1 MFCGI
6 ERKSLYFDFRKFS
19 LLENLFLANY
29 SLISKI
35 NRMFNN
41 REKTFK
47 SSKYLTE
54 YCAKMQMFSKL
65 ILHSIEKHM
74 RYKTREK

>member
-1 MFCGI
+1 
-6 ERKSLYFDFRKFS
+6 
-19 LLENLFLANY
+19 
-29 SLISKI
+29 
-35 NRMFNN
+35 MFNN